1 MMCERVPVTVV
12 ENFLRFPHAVKTRA
26 LEFEYTRAPDGRWPG
41 VRTGQ
46 LRDIWPDL
54 NSYVVRMVY
63 HILGLD
69 STAEIDV
76 DMSFQKVSKEFG
88 DSTPVIHTDG
98 SAIAGI
104 LYLTETADGS
114 AGTNFY
120 EPTKDFLPNEEL
132 AMQKCKAMV
141 ANDFEL
147 LRSLRNELNKNLK
160 PTIKVSDVFNRLVLF
175 DGKKYHAAN
184 GFDAE
189 GGEDRLTLVF
199 FLYVRNTSY
208 PTQRASLDSDM

>member
-1 MMCERVPVTVV
+1 MMRERVPVTVV
-12 ENFLRFPHAVKTRA
+12 DNFLRFPHAVKTRA

-88 DSTPVIHTDG
+88 GNTSVIHTDG
-98 SAIAGI
+98 PPIVGL

-120 EPTKDFLPNEEL
+120 APTEDFLPSAEL
-132 AMQKCKAMV
+132 GKQKCDAMV
-141 ANDFEL
+141 ANDFES
-147 LRSLRNELNKNLK
+147 LRSLRDELNKNLK

-175 DGKKYHAAN
+175 DGMKYHAAN
-184 GFDAE
+184 GYDAE
-189 GGEDRLTLVF
+189 GDEDRLTLVF
-199 FLYVRNTSY
+199 FLYIRNTNY
-208 PTQRASLDSDM
+208 PTQRAYLDSDM